1 MKKQIEQHQREN
13 NILKNEKDNI
23 ASQMK
28 TQ

>member
-23 ASQMK
+23 VSQMK